1 MRVSLW
7 VMAGCIFLFYSVYF
21 VRIIKGEPEVLELHI
36 HASLAEWIIHTK
48 APAQLYMWAMFALSV
63 LLEALYFYLTL
74 VYIKN
79 PVMRIF
85 TGLFILFEIN
95 HLLGLWYNLRRFF
108 RGQYLLSQIF
118 HWGRERSSAVLF
130 FTHAFLVLAIITA
143 FS

>member
-1 MRVSLW
+1 
-7 VMAGCIFLFYSVYF
+7 MAGCIFLFYSFYF

-48 APAQLYMWAMFALSV
+48 EAAQLYMWAMYAVSV
-63 LLEALYFYLTL
+63 LIEALYFDVTL
-74 VYIKN
+74 IYIKN
-79 PVMRIF
+79 PAMRIF

-95 HLLGLWYNLRRFF
+95 HLLGLGYNLRRFF

-130 FTHAFLVLAIITA
+130 FTHAFLVLAIMTA